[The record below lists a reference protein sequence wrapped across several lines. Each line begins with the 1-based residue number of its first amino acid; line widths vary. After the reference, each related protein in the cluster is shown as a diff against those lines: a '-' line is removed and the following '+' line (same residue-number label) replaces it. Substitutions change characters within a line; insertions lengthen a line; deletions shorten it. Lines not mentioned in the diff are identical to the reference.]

1 MGFSAKQKEI
11 LRFPYTGKSAL
22 ICDGAVRSGKTAVM
36 SLSFVLWA
44 MANFNNQN
52 FGICGKTVI
61 SAERN
66 VIKPIMGIKYLREHF
81 HIKFANHVLT
91 ISRGKKT
98 NTFYVFGGKDEAS
111 YMLIQ
116 GITLAGVLLDE
127 VALMPESFVNQALA
141 RCSVEGS
148 KYWFNC
154 NPDNPQ
160 HWFYKEWILDPEKKH
175 NAEHIHFLLD
185 DNPSLSEEKKK
196 EYYSK
201 FSGVFYRRYI
211 LGEWVQADG
220 LVYPMF
226 DREKNVVP
234 EFLGAGRYWISI
246 DYGIQNPFSAG
257 LWCLRDGVAT
267 RVAEYY
273 HDGRKTKQQ
282 RTDEEHYAEVEKLA
296 GDRYIERVVVDPSAS
311 SFIETVYRH
320 GRFPVDKAKNDVI
333 PGIAAVSSLLAAG
346 KIQICECCADC
357 IREFEAYSWDPDKPE
372 DTVIKEFDH
381 AMDDVRYFTST
392 ILRNE
397 LRWVDWNGKQ

>member
-11 LRFPYTGKSAL
+11 LRFPYTGKTAL
-22 ICDGAVRSGKTAVM
+22 ICDGAVRSGKTTVM
-36 SLSFVLWA
+36 SLSYLLWS

-66 VIKPIMGIKYLREHF
+66 VIKPLLAIKYLKDHF
-81 HIKFANHVLT
+81 TIRFANHILT
-91 ISRGKKT
+91 VRRGGRT
-98 NTFYVFGGKDEAS
+98 NTFYVFGGKDESS
-111 YMLIQ
+111 YQLIQ
-116 GITLAGVLLDE
+116 GVTLAGVLLDE
-127 VALMPESFVNQALA
+127 VALMPRSFVEQALA
-141 RCSVEGS
+141 RCSVDS
-148 KYWFNC
+148 AKFWFNC
-154 NPDNPQ
+154 NPANPQ
-160 HWFYKEWILDPEKKH
+160 HWFYEEWIKQLDSKDAMH
-175 NAEHIHFLLD
+175 LHFLMS
-185 DNPSLSEEKKK
+185 DNPSLSQETLARYESL
-196 EYYSK
+196 YS
-201 FSGVFYRRYI
+201 GIFYRRYV
-211 LGEWVQADG
+211 LGEWVQAEG

-226 DREKNVVP
+226 DRNKNTVP
-234 EFLGAGRYWISI
+234 EFCGTGRYFISI

-267 RVAEYY
+267 RIAEYY

-296 GDRYIERVVVDPSAS
+296 GERYIERVVVDPSAS

-346 KIQICECCADC
+346 KIQICECCEDC
-357 IREFEAYSWDPDKPE
+357 IREFAAYSWDPDKPE

-397 LRWVDWNGKQ
+397 FRWGDWNGKQ